1 MREYISQNW
10 TKNAARLTQ
19 QARILV
25 LVEGES
31 DKKLYKRLLGFL
43 ENYYIQTIDTALK
56 ERKTFPEQDNLE
68 LIHGTRQGDQQNI
81 RGNKQAVIQFLGKL
95 QTEEQRLNV
104 LAIVDADFD
113 HLDPSNA
120 VQLPNLFRTDT
131 HDLETLMLKSPVFD
145 KILDEF
151 GSEEK
156 LSEQEADLRGVLLR
170 LGQPL
175 GYLLWISLREDLGLS
190 FEGLEFRKF
199 IDDRKLTLN
208 EAEMLKTVKNRSS
221 PQAKAKIPDLSQL
234 QDKIQ
239 AYQQEEH
246 DPWQVCCGH
255 HLVAILALALQ
266 KAIGTNNA
274 KDVDPK
280 TVLDRELRL
289 AYESPYFRETKLY
302 AALQTWYRQS
312 TVSLP

>member
-43 ENYYIQTIDTALK
+43 EGCYVQTITQAIKK
-56 ERKTFPEQDNLE
+56 EQPAS
-68 LIHGTRQGDQQNI
+68 G
-81 RGNKQAVIQFLGKL
+81 GNKQAVIAFLRNL
-95 QTEEQRLNV
+95 EPEAQNLDII
-104 LAIVDADFD
+104 AIVDADFD
-113 HLDPSNA
+113 HLDPDNA
-120 VQLPNLFRTDT
+120 AQLPNLFRTDT

-302 AALQTWYRQS
+302 AALQIWYGQS

>member
-19 QARILV
+19 QARVLV

-43 ENYYIQTIDTALK
+43 EGCYVQTITQAIKK
-56 ERKTFPEQDNLE
+56 EQPAS
-68 LIHGTRQGDQQNI
+68 G
-81 RGNKQAVIQFLGKL
+81 GNKQAVIAFLRNL
-95 QTEEQRLNV
+95 EPEAQNLDII
-104 LAIVDADFD
+104 AIVDADFD
-113 HLDPSNA
+113 HLDPDNA
-120 VQLPNLFRTDT
+120 AQLPNLFRTDT

-312 TVSLP
+312 KVSLP

>member
-43 ENYYIQTIDTALK
+43 EGCYVQTITQAIKK
-56 ERKTFPEQDNLE
+56 EQPAS
-68 LIHGTRQGDQQNI
+68 G
-81 RGNKQAVIQFLGKL
+81 GNKQAVIAFLRNL
-95 QTEEQRLNV
+95 EPEAQNLDII
-104 LAIVDADFD
+104 AIVDADFD
-113 HLDPSNA
+113 HLDPDNA
-120 VQLPNLFRTDT
+120 AQLPNLFRTDT

-312 TVSLP
+312 KVSLP

>member
-19 QARILV
+19 QARVLV

-43 ENYYIQTIDTALK
+43 EGCYVQTITQAIKK
-56 ERKTFPEQDNLE
+56 EQPAS
-68 LIHGTRQGDQQNI
+68 G
-81 RGNKQAVIQFLGKL
+81 GNKQAVIAFLRNL
-95 QTEEQRLNV
+95 EPEAQNLDII
-104 LAIVDADFD
+104 AIVDADFD
-113 HLDPSNA
+113 HLDPDNA
-120 VQLPNLFRTDT
+120 AQLPNLFRTDT

-302 AALQTWYRQS
+302 AALQIWYGQS